1 MTMWFYF
8 SENCYYCTSSRRVY
22 SLLRKL
28 RATDLSCDTSGP
40 LSLSNG
46 SSYKSPFRLLVRW
59 SLDFDAYK
67 PSRKHYHLI
76 VLPDGSGATVWLT
89 LENRRDDLSQRNGS
103 TVPAQRTVTTFP
115 LNDLRTSVFLLKCP
129 ARRPWTTCPSD
140 PQPSTRASSRMA
152 SGERRRSASWF
163 SWRTSSLNES
173 ARIVPQ
179 VVDISTGNDIT

>member
-1 MTMWFYF
+1 MTMWIYL
-8 SENCYYCTSSRRVY
+8 SVNCYYCTSSRRVY

-67 PSRKHYHLI
+67 PSKKHYHLI

-89 LENRRDDLSQRNGS
+89 LENRWDDLSQRNGS
-103 TVPAQRTVTTFP
+103 TVPAQRTVTTFH
-115 LNDLRTSVFLLKCP
+115 S
-129 ARRPWTTCPSD
+129 TTFE
-140 PQPSTRASSRMA
+140 RLSSH
-152 SGERRRSASWF
+152 W
-163 SWRTSSLNES
+163 S
-173 ARIVPQ
+173 ARPAAHGRPAPRTRSPLLGPPPEWQ
-179 VVDISTGNDIT
+179 VEKGGGVRAGSADEQVLWTKVRGLCPR